1 MSKHVVSHHVFTPPC
16 EFTKLSDKDMKQFLW
31 LSKNYH
37 KFLFYS
43 GDVPY
48 QRLTPILETM
58 RYERM
63 FVKGL
68 EKYLYLKNLGY
79 KVYLLD
85 EKMESLKKSA
95 ETTHC
100 NYHDE
105 TAHCALKNVYSLYN
119 FHEKQ

>member
-1 MSKHVVSHHVFTPPC
+1 MLFLDFQYYYVDKELVIKELATLSKHVVSHYVFTPPC

-48 QRLTPILETM
+48 QRLTQILETM

-85 EKMESLKKSA
+85 EKMESLKKKRR
-95 ETTHC
+95 
-100 NYHDE
+100 N
-105 TAHCALKNVYSLYN
+105 NSL
-119 FHEKQ
+119 